1 MQGDLNDLQP
11 DEPVVVLID
20 GDPLPQVSADRLR
33 ALSPR
38 VEIIEEMS
46 EAALKR
52 AHVVYTATA
61 DFNLSDA
68 PALKWVQTLCAT
80 IVELL
85 DTRLARSG
93 VPVSNVRGM
102 FATNVAELA
111 IGMLLAMTRR
121 LRLCEAMKSAGRW
134 PQSRREHLRFWGDGC
149 FGKMMGI
156 VGYGGV
162 GRQIARLASAMG
174 MSILACDVTDAQT
187 TYPGPTLDGMGDP
200 EGALPREWFRLDQL
214 DMMLPRCDV
223 VVLCTPLTPATR
235 HAIGAEQLR
244 MLPDHA
250 YLVDVGRGGVLDLD
264 ALCAALDRGELAGAV
279 LDVYEQEPLPDDS
292 PLWKVENVVLS
303 PHVGSGTERRH
314 ELAAQ
319 VLVENVSRF
328 LQHQP
333 LMNLVDFERGY

>member
-1 MQGDLNDLQP
+1 MTGDLNDLTQ
-11 DEPVVVLID
+11 DEPVVVLIESN
-20 GDPLPQVSADRLR
+20 PLPPVTVDRLR
-33 ALSPR
+33 AISPR
-38 VEIIEEMS
+38 VELIEQMS
-46 EAALKR
+46 GAALKR

-61 DFNLSDA
+61 DFDLADA

-80 IVELL
+80 IVELI
-85 DTRLARSG
+85 DTPLARSG
-93 VPVSNVRGM
+93 IPVSNVRGM

-111 IGMLLAMTRR
+111 IGMLLMLTRR
-121 LRLCEAMKSAGRW
+121 LRLCEMMKSAGRW
-134 PQSRREHLRFWGDGC
+134 PQSPAEHLRFWGDGC
-149 FGKMMGI
+149 FGKTVGI

-162 GRQIARLASAMG
+162 GRQVGRLAAAMG
-174 MSILACDVTDAQT
+174 MSILACDVKDEQAP
-187 TYPGPTLDGMGDP
+187 YAGPTLDGMGDP
-200 EGALPREWFRLDQL
+200 EGTLPREWFQLVKLDR
-214 DMMLPRCDV
+214 MLPQCDV
-223 VVLCTPLTPATR
+223 VVLCLPLTPATR

-264 ALCAALDRGELAGAV
+264 ALCDCLNRGELAGAV

-292 PLWKVENVVLS
+292 PLWQVENVVMS

>member
-1 MQGDLNDLQP
+1 MTGDLNDLQP
-11 DEPVVVLID
+11 DESVVILID
-20 GDPLPQVSADRLR
+20 GGTLPTVCAEQLR

-38 VEIIEEMS
+38 VELVEQMS
-46 EAALKR
+46 KAAMKR

-61 DFNLSDA
+61 EFDLADA
-68 PALKWVQTLCAT
+68 PDLKWVQTVCAT

-85 DTRLARSG
+85 DTPLARSG
-93 VPVSNVRGM
+93 MPVSNVRGM

-111 IGMLLAMTRR
+111 IGMLLMLTRR
-121 LRLCEAMKSAGRW
+121 LRLCEAMKSTGRW
-134 PQSRREHLRFWGDGC
+134 PQSLPEHRRFWGDGC
-149 FGKMMGI
+149 LGKTMGI

-162 GRQIARLASAMG
+162 GRQTGRLAAAMG
-174 MSILACDVTDAQT
+174 MSILACDVTDAQSA
-187 TYPGPTLDGMGDP
+187 YPGPVLDGMGDP

-214 DMMLPRCDV
+214 DRMLPLCDV
-223 VVLCTPLTPATR
+223 VVLCMPLTPATR
-235 HAIGAEQLR
+235 HAIGADELR
-244 MLPDHA
+244 LLPDHA

-264 ALCAALDRGELAGAV
+264 ALCASLDRGELAGAA

-328 LQHQP
+328 LKHQP